1 MELKHLLYKL
11 NNYYIM
17 LCSYRT
23 TQRYGCLITIE
34 IGISRHN
41 CHRRY
46 QVMMRDG
53 HRQSA
58 ASRKRVFAAVT
69 EDNSDADENQSLAC
83 QMCQGDGHHM
93 LYIDKLDDIS

>member
-1 MELKHLLYKL
+1 MQLQ
-11 NNYYIM
+11 NNSKIR
-17 LCSYRT
+17 LFN
-23 TQRYGCLITIE
+23 
-34 IGISRHN
+34 H
-41 CHRRY
+41 HRDRNFSS
-46 QVMMRDG
+46 QLSPALPGDDARWTPPT
-53 HRQSA
+53 A